1 MVFFYLCCF
10 LPVFFSVSLLQTC
23 RKQSNASIWS
33 IFISFSVCSCQSV
46 INVDDRAS
54 GSGLNP
60 GWTDAQ
66 KAAERRLIRSRRW
79 ILASHS
85 WGVFCSSFPVP
96 SCPHL
101 APSIVF
107 YLAGKAAAGLK
118 QNMIYLQ
125 LRFQR
130 LRVGFCVKTRGNSR
144 LKAGG
149 IQVVLEDVELV
160 KLCSPFSSKSNKKE
174 PFVFSPAGW
183 GTMDSGGS
191 SQGNPLQGDF
201 TGFDHKWTSERW
213 IWGESHQNLLFSSCF
228 MLQMRHTM
236 TVRPVSTPP
245 PPQGSLKYV
254 TNYW

>member
-85 WGVFCSSFPVP
+85 WVVFCSSFPVP

-160 KLCSPFSSKSNKKE
+160 KLCSPFSSKSNKKRAVC
-174 PFVFSPAGW
+174 FLTSWMGNNGLWRQFSGKSSPGW
-183 GTMDSGGS
+183 LHRLWPQMDI
-191 SQGNPLQGDF
+191 
-201 TGFDHKWTSERW
+201 WTLDLRRIPPEFAVL
-213 IWGESHQNLLFSSCF
+213 ILFHAADETYNDGETCQHPPTPPGESEICH
-228 MLQMRHTM
+228 
-236 TVRPVSTPP
+236 
-245 PPQGSLKYV
+245 
-254 TNYW
+254 